1 MSKRICILLIGTVL
15 MGMFFVAGCNTVK
28 SRVDEELVWMYFDW
42 ANEAIGEHNFEK
54 AAMLVSVTIDNLPQ
68 KFTMQFDLGANEAM
82 FYGNTIVPFL
92 ERYPSLAQKLN
103 TTESSSWFSSI
114 SLGIGPVVL
123 DDINI
128 RNMKNYGD
136 NLTAN
141 DIDSDKE
148 IHIGTI
154 GSVIAWNKILVIDFP
169 AQRFAVTER
178 MPQEYQSLPAVSCEV
193 REWNEPW
200 GGKFLFPFMINE
212 KSEKVVFDT
221 GSSIFPL
228 ITSKEK
234 ALSIAGP
241 DIVDTMTAPSWGQDI
256 TIHGHKIMKDIY
268 LGGKNLK
275 GETVYYDVSGLMD
288 GNFAEDIWGVT
299 GNILFLENIVILD
312 YANKTIRIK

>member
-1 MSKRICILLIGTVL
+1 MNKRVLILIGTVL
-15 MGMFFVAGCNTVK
+15 AVMFLVAGCNTVK
-28 SRVDEELVWMYFDW
+28 SRVDEELVWMHFDW
-42 ANEAIGEHNFEK
+42 ANETIGERYIEK

-82 FYGNTIVPFL
+82 FHGNTIAPFL
-92 ERYPSLAQKLN
+92 ERYPSLVQKLN
-103 TTESSSWFSSI
+103 TTERSSWFSSI

-123 DDINI
+123 DDINVI
-128 RNMKNYGD
+128 NMRNYGE
-136 NLTAN
+136 NLAAG

-154 GSVIAWNKILVIDFP
+154 GSVIAWNKILIIDFP

-178 MPQEYQSLPAVSCEV
+178 MPQEYQSLPAVSCEL

-200 GGKFLFPFMINE
+200 GGKFLFPFMIND

-221 GSSIFPL
+221 GSSIFFL

-241 DIVDTMTAPSWGQDI
+241 DIVDTMTIPSWGQDVA
-256 TIHGHKIMKDIY
+256 IHGHEITKDIY
-268 LGGKNLK
+268 FGGKNLK
-275 GETVYYDVSGLMD
+275 GETVYYDVSGSM
-288 GNFAEDIWGVT
+288 GANFTEDIWGVT

-312 YANKTIRIK
+312 YANKTVRIK

>member
-1 MSKRICILLIGTVL
+1 M
-15 MGMFFVAGCNTVK
+15 MMFFVTGCNTVK
-28 SRVDEELVWMYFDW
+28 SRDDEELVWIHFDW
-42 ANEAIGEHNFEK
+42 ANETIGEHYFEK

-82 FYGNTIVPFL
+82 FYDNTIAPFL

-103 TTESSSWFSSI
+103 TTENSSWFSSIESSSWFSSI
-114 SLGIGPVVL
+114 NLGIGPVVL

-128 RNMKNYGD
+128 RNMKDYGD
-136 NLTAN
+136 NLTAG

-178 MPQEYQSLPAVSCEV
+178 MPREYQSLPAVSCEL

-200 GGKFLFPFMINE
+200 GGKFLFPFMING
-212 KSEKVVFDT
+212 KNEKVVFDT

-228 ITSKEK
+228 VTSKEK
-234 ALSIAGP
+234 ALSIAGS

-256 TIHGHKIMKDIY
+256 AIYGHEIVKDIY
-268 LGGKNLK
+268 FGGKNLK
-275 GETVYYDVSGLMD
+275 GETVYYDVSGSM
-288 GNFAEDIWGVT
+288 GSNFAEDIWGVT

-312 YANKTIRIK
+312 YANKTVRIKYVSD